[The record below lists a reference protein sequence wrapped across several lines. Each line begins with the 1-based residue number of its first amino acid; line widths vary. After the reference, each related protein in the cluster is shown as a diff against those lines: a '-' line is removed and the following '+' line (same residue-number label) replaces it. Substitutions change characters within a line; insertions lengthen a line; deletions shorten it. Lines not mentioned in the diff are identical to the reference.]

1 MILLSQ
7 ELLTLLNFLPFLVS
21 NMRAELVISS
31 IIRNLDY
38 RSVEEGSEV
47 WKRVEQNLD
56 AVLEQF
62 RNAGYFRN
70 LQRKSV
76 ALEKVLD
83 SPLLDSFAPHTE
95 VYRLPVNFGSLDSKL
110 DGLYVKHVG
119 NWYYLIND
127 GACGFSGYIDY
138 TIHINHDDFSWCDP
152 TILNSIIAEVV
163 FRIKAIDSGQG
174 LGYFSQV
181 AAKNLA
187 YARQVKTKR
196 DLPRNFSGW

>member
-1 MILLSQ
+1 
-7 ELLTLLNFLPFLVS
+7 
-21 NMRAELVISS
+21 MRAELVISS

-76 ALEKVLD
+76 VLEKVLD
-83 SPLLDSFAPHTE
+83 IPLLDSFAPHKE
-95 VYRLPVNFGSLDSKL
+95 VYRLPSNFGSLDSKL

-127 GACGFSGYIDY
+127 CACGFYGYVDY

-181 AAKNLA
+181 AAKNLS

-196 DLPRNFSGW
+196 DVPRNFNGW